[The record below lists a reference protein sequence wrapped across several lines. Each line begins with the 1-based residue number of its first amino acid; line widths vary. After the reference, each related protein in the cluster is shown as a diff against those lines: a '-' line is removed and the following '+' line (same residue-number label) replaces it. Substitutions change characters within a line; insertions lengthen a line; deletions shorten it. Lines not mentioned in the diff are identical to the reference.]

1 MPDVT
6 QRTGFPQLSAPSAPP
21 SPCDI
26 PPEITHLEETHRSL
40 PIVHMLLPNGIEG
53 ESKFVLTTLS
63 YSKEEALELNK
74 YSTVSNSWKKKK
86 KQGRERTREYGID
99 R

>member
-1 MPDVT
+1 MT
-6 QRTGFPQLSAPSAPP
+6 LSVNSNNARSNTKNRIPP
-21 SPCDI
+21 SLRPLCTSSPYDI
-26 PPEITHLEETHRSL
+26 PPKITHLEETHRSL

-74 YSTVSNSWKKKK
+74 YPTISNS
-86 KQGRERTREYGID
+86 
-99 R
+99 